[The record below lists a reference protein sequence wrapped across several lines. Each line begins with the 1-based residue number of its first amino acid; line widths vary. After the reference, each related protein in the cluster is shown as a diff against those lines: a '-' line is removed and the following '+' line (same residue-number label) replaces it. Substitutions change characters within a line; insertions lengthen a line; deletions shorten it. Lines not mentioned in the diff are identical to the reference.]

1 MECKEDDQKVVLT
14 FLREVCRLED
24 SSSAGD
30 SCSDES
36 AMSARRR
43 GTCRVINKSEQ
54 AVQGFATGGL
64 LYQNICRKA
73 CSAIQKKYLASCVR
87 SATPM
92 SPPRGHTY
100 LSPPRGHTS
109 TTVMVRSMRHPLSLL
124 HLIHM
129 RYTHTCSTT

>member
-1 MECKEDDQKVVLT
+1 
-14 FLREVCRLED
+14 
-24 SSSAGD
+24 
-30 SCSDES
+30 
-36 AMSARRR
+36 MSARRR

-87 SATPM
+87 FATPM
-92 SPPRGHTY
+92 
-100 LSPPRGHTS
+100 SPPRGHTS